1 MKKFIAP
8 VVALGA
14 ALSLTPAPAN
24 AASLSEFKDQWGNS
38 HCRITLNDAEK
49 GPANQAERAAKTLT
63 NGAWAIAYVEAFEV
77 TFPGVKQV
85 GDEYVA
91 AITGYLT
98 EVREGK
104 EPSAASKTARDAA
117 RAAAKVKLKPLGLER
132 EDADSYLDNKETA
145 QNPEVGT
152 AGKLSTYAEW
162 YIGINGGS
170 NPISK
175 LHPNHKVGNLGE
187 TSAATVYHV
196 TNEKRA
202 AFASNM
208 NKTYYGTVIN
218 ALESAYLYPL
228 RNSTKCVNGETH
240 IIFPTKIDLPELKT
254 YQNPELGKAA
264 PKPKPEEENKPAPT
278 PKLPDLNGLSS
289 KNADGSPN
297 VAAIIGTIVA
307 VLAAIGGILAGLQSL
322 R

>member
-8 VVALGA
+8 VVALAA

-77 TFPGVKQV
+77 TFPGVKEV

-91 AITGYLT
+91 ATTGYLT

-104 EPSAASKTARDAA
+104 EPSAASKIARDAA

-132 EDADSYLDNKETA
+132 EDADAYLDNKEIS

-175 LHPNHKVGNLGE
+175 LHPNHKVGNVGE
-187 TSAATVYHV
+187 TSGAGLHYITG
-196 TNEKRA
+196 EKRA

-208 NKTYYGTVIN
+208 NKTYYGAVMNT
-218 ALESAYLYPL
+218 LESAYLYPL
-228 RNSTKCVNGETH
+228 WNSTKCVNGESH

-254 YQNPELGKAA
+254 YKNPELGKAA
-264 PKPKPEEENKPAPT
+264 PKPAPEEDTKPAPA
-278 PKLPDLNGLSS
+278 PKLPDLSGLSS